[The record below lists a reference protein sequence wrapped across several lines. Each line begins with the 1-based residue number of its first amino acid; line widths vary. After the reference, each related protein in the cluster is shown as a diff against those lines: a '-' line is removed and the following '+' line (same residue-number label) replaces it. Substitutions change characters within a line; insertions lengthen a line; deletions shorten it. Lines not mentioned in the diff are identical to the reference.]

1 MEFFHGPWNS
11 ESTFTM
17 ENRHSLFGFLFHT
30 GGRLLILTELNKIK
44 IAKIEGIH
52 KVAKTF

>member
-1 MEFFHGPWNS
+1 MEFFHSLWNS
-11 ESTFTM
+11 ESTFTL
-17 ENRHSLFGFLFHT
+17 ENRHSLFGFFFHT
-30 GGRLLILTELNKIK
+30 GGGLFILTELNKIK